1 MNITFLTASLGSGG
15 AERVVSLLA
24 NRMSE
29 KGLQVEIICLM
40 YDDVYYQ
47 TKPEVKL
54 TVVPRVCPGNL
65 IKRLFWLRR
74 YVQKSGTEVCVAFTE
89 GVYCATICALLGTR
103 IPVIASERLDPH
115 YMSWQRNLLKKIFL
129 PHAAW
134 LVVQTE
140 HIKSYFK
147 GKVAKKTSIILN
159 PVNEKVFEVNGER
172 LTVNGDGLKIKDD
185 DDNDDDDFLIEHK
198 DTKAQRSF
206 NEKENTIISVA
217 RLFPQ
222 KRQEVLIKA
231 FAKIAEKYP
240 EWKLIIY
247 GEGPERAK
255 LEKLIAS
262 LDEKNNENDDENENT
277 LNTKDTKDKGI
288 DDEKQKTLKEVNGER
303 LMVNDEGLK
312 TKDERLK
319 IKERILLP
327 GRCETI
333 IEELNKA
340 KIFAFSSD
348 YEGLSNAMLEAV
360 CVGLPIVSTRVSGT
374 DELIREGFNGYVVD
388 CGDTDALAEALE
400 KLMGDEKKIQQFS
413 ADSRKMAEQFRLDH
427 IVRDWLE
434 LMERVIK
441 KETL

>member
-29 KGLQVEIICLM
+29 MGHHVEIICLM

-89 GVYCATICALLGTR
+89 GVYCATICALLGTG

-159 PVNEKVFEVNGER
+159 PVNEKVFEITGER
-172 LTVNGDGLKIKDD
+172 LMVNGDGL
-185 DDNDDDDFLIEHK
+185 
-198 DTKAQRSF
+198 TV
-206 NEKENTIISVA
+206 KENTIISVA

-231 FAKIAEKYP
+231 FAKITEKYP
-240 EWKLIIY
+240 EWKLVIY

-262 LDEKNNENDDENENT
+262 LNDNESY
-277 LNTKDTKDKGI
+277 LNTKVTEDKTIGPK
-288 DDEKQKTLKEVNGER
+288 EQKSQNEVHGDER
-303 LMVNDEGLK
+303 LMVN
-312 TKDERLK
+312 DERLK

-340 KIFAFSSD
+340 KIFALSSD

-374 DELIREGFNGYVVD
+374 DELIREGVNGYVVD

-413 ADSRKMAEQFRLDH
+413 AESRKMAEQFRLDH

>member
-29 KGLQVEIICLM
+29 MGHQVEIICLM

-47 TKPEVKL
+47 TKPVVTL

-89 GVYCATICALLGTR
+89 GVYCATICALLGTG

-159 PVNEKVFEVNGER
+159 PVNEKVFEIANDNDNDDDNENYLTEHKDTKTQRVVNDER
-172 LTVNGDGLKIKDD
+172 LMVNGDGL
-185 DDNDDDDFLIEHK
+185 
-198 DTKAQRSF
+198 AV
-206 NEKENTIISVA
+206 KENTIISVA

-222 KRQEVLIKA
+222 KRQEVLIGA

-240 EWKLIIY
+240 EWKLVIY

-262 LDEKNNENDDENENT
+262 LNDNESY
-277 LNTKDTKDKGI
+277 LNTKVTEDKSVGAK
-288 DDEKQKTLKEVNGER
+288 EQKTQNEVHGDER
-303 LMVNDEGLK
+303 LMVN
-312 TKDERLK
+312 DERLK

-340 KIFAFSSD
+340 KIFTLSSD

-374 DELIREGFNGYVVD
+374 DELIREGVNGYVVD

-413 ADSRKMAEQFRLDH
+413 AESRKMAEQFRLDH

>member
-29 KGLQVEIICLM
+29 MGHQVEIICLM

-89 GVYCATICALLGTR
+89 GVYCATICTLLGTG

-159 PVNEKVFEVNGER
+159 PVNEKVFEVNDER
-172 LTVNGDGLKIKDD
+172 LMVNGDGV
-185 DDNDDDDFLIEHK
+185 
-198 DTKAQRSF
+198 TV
-206 NEKENTIISVA
+206 KENTIISVA

-222 KRQEVLIKA
+222 KRQKVLIGA

-240 EWKLIIY
+240 EWKLVIY

-262 LDEKNNENDDENENT
+262 LNENDSH
-277 LNTKDTKDKGI
+277 LNTKDTKT
-288 DDEKQKTLKEVNGER
+288 QRVVNGER
-303 LMVNDEGLK
+303 LMVNDK
-312 TKDERLK
+312 RLK
-319 IKERILLP
+319 INEWILLP

-340 KIFAFSSD
+340 KIFALSSD

-374 DELIREGFNGYVVD
+374 DELIREGVNGYVVD
-388 CGDTDALAEALE
+388 CGDTIALAEALE

-413 ADSRKMAEQFRLDH
+413 AESRKMAEQFRLDH

>member
-24 NRMSE
+24 NRMAE
-29 KGLQVEIICLM
+29 MGHQVEIICLM

-89 GVYCATICALLGTR
+89 GVYCATICTLLGTG

-147 GKVAKKTSIILN
+147 GKVAQKTSIILN
-159 PVNEKVFEVNGER
+159 PVNEKVFEIANDNDDDNENYLTEHKDTKTQRVVNDER
-172 LTVNGDGLKIKDD
+172 LMVNGDGL
-185 DDNDDDDFLIEHK
+185 
-198 DTKAQRSF
+198 AV
-206 NEKENTIISVA
+206 KENTIISVA

-222 KRQEVLIKA
+222 KRQEVLIGA

-240 EWKLIIY
+240 EWKLVIY

-262 LDEKNNENDDENENT
+262 LNDNENT
-277 LNTKDTKDKGI
+277 LNTKLTKT
-288 DDEKQKTLKEVNGER
+288 QRVVNGER
-303 LMVNDEGLK
+303 LMVNDEGLMVN
-312 TKDERLK
+312 DEGLK

-340 KIFAFSSD
+340 KIFALSSD

-374 DELIREGFNGYVVD
+374 DELIHEGVNGYVVD

-413 ADSRKMAEQFRLDH
+413 AESRKMAELFRLDH

-441 KETL
+441 KEIL

>member
-24 NRMSE
+24 NRMAE
-29 KGLQVEIICLM
+29 MGHQVEIICLM

-89 GVYCATICALLGTR
+89 GVYCATICALLGTG

-129 PHAAW
+129 PYAAW

-159 PVNEKVFEVNGER
+159 PVNEKVFEVNDER
-172 LTVNGDGLKIKDD
+172 LMVNGDGL
-185 DDNDDDDFLIEHK
+185 
-198 DTKAQRSF
+198 AV
-206 NEKENTIISVA
+206 KENTIISVA

-222 KRQEVLIKA
+222 KRQEVLIGA

-240 EWKLIIY
+240 EWKLVIY

-262 LDEKNNENDDENENT
+262 LNDNDDDDDNH
-277 LNTKDTKDKGI
+277 LNTKVTEDKSV
-288 DDEKQKTLKEVNGER
+288 DVEKQKTQNEVHGDER
-303 LMVNDEGLK
+303 LMVN
-312 TKDERLK
+312 DERLK

-340 KIFAFSSD
+340 KIFALSSD

-374 DELIREGFNGYVVD
+374 DELIREDVNGYVVD

-400 KLMGDEKKIQQFS
+400 KLMGNEKKIHQFS
-413 ADSRKMAEQFRLDH
+413 AESRKMAEQFRLDH

>member
-29 KGLQVEIICLM
+29 MGHQVEIICLM
-40 YDDVYYQ
+40 YDDIYYQ

-89 GVYCATICALLGTR
+89 GVYCATICALLGTG

-159 PVNEKVFEVNGER
+159 PVNEKVFEIANDNDDDNENYLTEHKDTKTQRVVNDER
-172 LTVNGDGLKIKDD
+172 LMVNGDGL
-185 DDNDDDDFLIEHK
+185 
-198 DTKAQRSF
+198 TV
-206 NEKENTIISVA
+206 KENTIISVA

-231 FAKIAEKYP
+231 FAKFAEKYP
-240 EWKLIIY
+240 EWKLVIY

-262 LDEKNNENDDENENT
+262 LNENESH
-277 LNTKDTKDKGI
+277 LNTKDTKTQRVVNG
-288 DDEKQKTLKEVNGER
+288 EGLMVNGER
-303 LMVNDEGLK
+303 L
-312 TKDERLK
+312 K
-319 IKERILLP
+319 IKKRILLP

-333 IEELNKA
+333 IKELNKA
-340 KIFAFSSD
+340 KIFALSSD

-374 DELIREGFNGYVVD
+374 DELICEGVNGYVVD

-413 ADSRKMAEQFRLDH
+413 AESRKMAEQFRLDH

>member
-29 KGLQVEIICLM
+29 MGHQVEIICLM

-54 TVVPRVCPGNL
+54 TVMPRVCPGNL

-89 GVYCATICALLGTR
+89 GVYCATICALLGTG

-159 PVNEKVFEVNGER
+159 PVNEKVFEVNDER
-172 LTVNGDGLKIKDD
+172 LMVNGDGL
-185 DDNDDDDFLIEHK
+185 
-198 DTKAQRSF
+198 AV
-206 NEKENTIISVA
+206 KENTIISVA

-222 KRQEVLIKA
+222 KRQEVLIGA

-240 EWKLIIY
+240 EWKLVIY

-262 LDEKNNENDDENENT
+262 LNDNENT
-277 LNTKDTKDKGI
+277 LNTKLTKT
-288 DDEKQKTLKEVNGER
+288 QRVVNGER
-303 LMVNDEGLK
+303 LMVNDEGLMVNDEGLK

-340 KIFAFSSD
+340 KIFALSSD

-374 DELIREGFNGYVVD
+374 DELIHEGINGYVVD

-413 ADSRKMAEQFRLDH
+413 AESRKMAEQFRLDH

-441 KETL
+441 KKTL

>member
-29 KGLQVEIICLM
+29 MGHQVEIICLM

-89 GVYCATICALLGTR
+89 GVYCATICALLGIG

-147 GKVAKKTSIILN
+147 GKVAQKTSIILN
-159 PVNEKVFEVNGER
+159 PVNEKVFEVNDER
-172 LTVNGDGLKIKDD
+172 LMVYGDGL
-185 DDNDDDDFLIEHK
+185 
-198 DTKAQRSF
+198 TV
-206 NEKENTIISVA
+206 KENTIISVA

-222 KRQEVLIKA
+222 KRQEVLIGA

-240 EWKLIIY
+240 EWKLVIY
-247 GEGPERAK
+247 GEGPEREA
-255 LEKLIAS
+255 LESLVSGFRFIRQDSSAS
-262 LDEKNNENDDENENT
+262 S
-277 LNTKDTKDKGI
+277 
-288 DDEKQKTLKEVNGER
+288 QVSS
-303 LMVNDEGLK
+303 
-312 TKDERLK
+312 
-319 IKERILLP
+319 RILLP

-340 KIFAFSSD
+340 KIFALSSD

-374 DELIREGFNGYVVD
+374 DELIREGVNGYVVD

-413 ADSRKMAEQFRLDH
+413 AESRKMAEQFRLDH

>member
-29 KGLQVEIICLM
+29 MGHQVEIICLM
-40 YDDVYYQ
+40 YDDVYYL
-47 TKPEVKL
+47 TKPEVTL

-74 YVQKSGTEVCVAFTE
+74 YVQKTGTEVCVAFTE
-89 GVYCATICALLGTR
+89 GVYCATICALLGIG

-159 PVNEKVFEVNGER
+159 PVNEKVFEVNDER
-172 LTVNGDGLKIKDD
+172 LMVNGDGLTI
-185 DDNDDDDFLIEHK
+185 
-198 DTKAQRSF
+198 
-206 NEKENTIISVA
+206 KENTIISVA

-240 EWKLIIY
+240 EWKLVIY

-262 LDEKNNENDDENENT
+262 LNENENT
-277 LNTKDTKDKGI
+277 LNTKLT
-288 DDEKQKTLKEVNGER
+288 ENKTVGKKEQNTLNEVHGDER
-303 LMVNDEGLK
+303 LMVNDEK
-312 TKDERLK
+312 LK

-340 KIFAFSSD
+340 KIFALSSD

-374 DELIREGFNGYVVD
+374 DELIREGVNGYVVD
-388 CGDTDALAEALE
+388 CGDKDALAEALE

-413 ADSRKMAEQFRLDH
+413 AESRKMAEQFRLDH
-427 IVRDWLE
+427 IVREWLE

>member
-24 NRMSE
+24 NRMAE
-29 KGLQVEIICLM
+29 MGHQVEIICLM

-47 TKPEVKL
+47 TKPEVTL

-89 GVYCATICALLGTR
+89 GVYCATICTLLGTR

-159 PVNEKVFEVNGER
+159 PVNEKVFEVNDER
-172 LTVNGDGLKIKDD
+172 LMVNGDGVKV
-185 DDNDDDDFLIEHK
+185 
-198 DTKAQRSF
+198 
-206 NEKENTIISVA
+206 KENTIISVA

-222 KRQEVLIKA
+222 KRQEILIKA
-231 FAKIAEKYP
+231 FANIAEQFP
-240 EWKLIIY
+240 EWKLVIY
-247 GEGPERAK
+247 GEGPERNA
-255 LEKLIAS
+255 LES
-262 LDEKNNENDDENENT
+262 L
-277 LNTKDTKDKGI
+277 
-288 DDEKQKTLKEVNGER
+288 V
-303 LMVNDEGLK
+303 
-312 TKDERLK
+312 ERLK
-319 IKERILLP
+319 IKDKISLP

-340 KIFAFSSD
+340 KIFALSSD

-374 DELIREGFNGYVVD
+374 DELIREGVNGYVVD

-413 ADSRKMAEQFRLDH
+413 AESRKMAEQFRLDH

>member
-29 KGLQVEIICLM
+29 YGHQVEIICLM

-89 GVYCATICALLGTR
+89 GVYCATICTLLGTG

-159 PVNEKVFEVNGER
+159 PVNEKVFEVNDER
-172 LTVNGDGLKIKDD
+172 LMVNGDGL
-185 DDNDDDDFLIEHK
+185 
-198 DTKAQRSF
+198 AV
-206 NEKENTIISVA
+206 KENTIISVA

-240 EWKLIIY
+240 EWKLMIY

-262 LDEKNNENDDENENT
+262 LNENESH
-277 LNTKDTKDKGI
+277 LNTKLTKT
-288 DDEKQKTLKEVNGER
+288 QRVVNGER
-303 LMVNDEGLK
+303 LMVN
-312 TKDERLK
+312 DERLK

-340 KIFAFSSD
+340 KIFALSSD

-374 DELIREGFNGYVVD
+374 DELIHEGVNGYVVD

-413 ADSRKMAEQFRLDH
+413 TESRKMAEQFRLNH

>member
-29 KGLQVEIICLM
+29 MGHQVEIICLM

-54 TVVPRVCPGNL
+54 TVVSRVCPGNL

-89 GVYCATICALLGTR
+89 GVYCATICTLLGTG

-172 LTVNGDGLKIKDD
+172 LMVNGDGL
-185 DDNDDDDFLIEHK
+185 
-198 DTKAQRSF
+198 TV
-206 NEKENTIISVA
+206 KENTIISVA

-222 KRQEVLIKA
+222 KRQEVLIGA

-240 EWKLIIY
+240 EWKLMIY

-262 LDEKNNENDDENENT
+262 LNDNDDDDDDDNH
-277 LNTKDTKDKGI
+277 LNTKVTE
-288 DDEKQKTLKEVNGER
+288 EKSVGAKEQKTQNEVNGDER

-340 KIFAFSSD
+340 KIFALSSD

-374 DELIREGFNGYVVD
+374 DELIHEGVNGYVVD

-400 KLMGDEKKIQQFS
+400 KLMGDEKKIQEFS
-413 ADSRKMAEQFRLDH
+413 AESRKMAEQFRLDH
-427 IVRDWLE
+427 IVREWLE

>member
-29 KGLQVEIICLM
+29 MGHQVEIICLM

-47 TKPEVKL
+47 TKPVVTL

-89 GVYCATICALLGTR
+89 GVYCATICALLGTG

-159 PVNEKVFEVNGER
+159 PVNEKVFEVNDER
-172 LTVNGDGLKIKDD
+172 LMVNGDGL
-185 DDNDDDDFLIEHK
+185 
-198 DTKAQRSF
+198 AV
-206 NEKENTIISVA
+206 KENTIISVA

-222 KRQEVLIKA
+222 KRQEVLIGA

-240 EWKLIIY
+240 EWKLVIY

-262 LDEKNNENDDENENT
+262 LNDNESY
-277 LNTKDTKDKGI
+277 LNTKVTEDKSVGAK
-288 DDEKQKTLKEVNGER
+288 EQKTQNEVHGDER
-303 LMVNDEGLK
+303 LMVN
-312 TKDERLK
+312 DERLK

-340 KIFAFSSD
+340 KIFTLSSD

-374 DELIREGFNGYVVD
+374 DELIREGVNGYVVD

-413 ADSRKMAEQFRLDH
+413 AESRKMAEQFRLDH

>member
-1 MNITFLTASLGSGG
+1 M
-15 AERVVSLLA
+15 
-24 NRMSE
+24 
-29 KGLQVEIICLM
+29 
-40 YDDVYYQ
+40 
-47 TKPEVKL
+47 
-54 TVVPRVCPGNL
+54 
-65 IKRLFWLRR
+65 
-74 YVQKSGTEVCVAFTE
+74 
-89 GVYCATICALLGTR
+89 
-103 IPVIASERLDPH
+103 
-115 YMSWQRNLLKKIFL
+115 
-129 PHAAW
+129 
-134 LVVQTE
+134 
-140 HIKSYFK
+140 
-147 GKVAKKTSIILN
+147 
-159 PVNEKVFEVNGER
+159 
-172 LTVNGDGLKIKDD
+172 VNGDGL
-185 DDNDDDDFLIEHK
+185 
-198 DTKAQRSF
+198 AV
-206 NEKENTIISVA
+206 KENTIISVA

-222 KRQEVLIKA
+222 KRQEVLIGA

-240 EWKLIIY
+240 EWKLVIY

-262 LDEKNNENDDENENT
+262 LNDNESY
-277 LNTKDTKDKGI
+277 LNTKVTEDKSVGAK
-288 DDEKQKTLKEVNGER
+288 EQKTQNEVHGDER
-303 LMVNDEGLK
+303 LMVN
-312 TKDERLK
+312 DERLK

-340 KIFAFSSD
+340 KIFTLSSD

-374 DELIREGFNGYVVD
+374 DELIREGVNGYVVD

-413 ADSRKMAEQFRLDH
+413 AESRKMAEQFRLDH

>member
-29 KGLQVEIICLM
+29 MGHQVEIICLM

-54 TVVPRVCPGNL
+54 TVMPRVCPGNL

-89 GVYCATICALLGTR
+89 GVYCATICALLGTG

-159 PVNEKVFEVNGER
+159 PVNEKVFEVNDER
-172 LTVNGDGLKIKDD
+172 LMVNGDGL
-185 DDNDDDDFLIEHK
+185 
-198 DTKAQRSF
+198 AV
-206 NEKENTIISVA
+206 KENTIISVA

-222 KRQEVLIKA
+222 KRQEVLIGA

-240 EWKLIIY
+240 EWKLVIY

-262 LDEKNNENDDENENT
+262 LNDNDDDDDNH
-277 LNTKDTKDKGI
+277 LNTKDI
-288 DDEKQKTLKEVNGER
+288 KTQRVVNGER
-303 LMVNDEGLK
+303 LMVNDEGLMVNDEGLK

-340 KIFAFSSD
+340 KIFALSSD

-374 DELIREGFNGYVVD
+374 DELIHEGINGYVVD

-413 ADSRKMAEQFRLDH
+413 AESRKMAEQFRLDH

-441 KETL
+441 KKTL

>member
-29 KGLQVEIICLM
+29 MGHQVEIICLM

-89 GVYCATICALLGTR
+89 GVYCATICTLLGTG

-147 GKVAKKTSIILN
+147 GKVAHKTSIILN

-172 LTVNGDGLKIKDD
+172 LMVNGDGL
-185 DDNDDDDFLIEHK
+185 
-198 DTKAQRSF
+198 TV
-206 NEKENTIISVA
+206 KENTIISVA

-240 EWKLIIY
+240 EWKLVIY
-247 GEGPERAK
+247 GEGPLRSS
-255 LEKLIAS
+255 LELLVKS
-262 LDEKNNENDDENENT
+262 LQ
-277 LNTKDTKDKGI
+277 L
-288 DDEKQKTLKEVNGER
+288 
-303 LMVNDEGLK
+303 EG
-312 TKDERLK
+312 RV
-319 IKERILLP
+319 LLP
-327 GRCETI
+327 GRTVNVI
-333 IEELNKA
+333 DELRKS
-340 KIFAFSSD
+340 KIFCLSSD

-374 DELIREGFNGYVVD
+374 DELIHESVNGYVVD
-388 CGDTDALAEALE
+388 CGDTDALAEVLE

-413 ADSRKMAEQFRLDH
+413 AESRKMAELFRLNH

>member
-29 KGLQVEIICLM
+29 MGHQVEIICLM

-74 YVQKSGTEVCVAFTE
+74 YVQKTGTEVCVAFTE
-89 GVYCATICALLGTR
+89 GVYCATICALLGTG

-147 GKVAKKTSIILN
+147 GKVAHKTSIILN

-172 LTVNGDGLKIKDD
+172 LMVNGDGL
-185 DDNDDDDFLIEHK
+185 
-198 DTKAQRSF
+198 TV
-206 NEKENTIISVA
+206 KENTIISVA

-240 EWKLIIY
+240 EWKLVIY
-247 GEGPERAK
+247 GEGPLRSS
-255 LEKLIAS
+255 LELLVKS
-262 LDEKNNENDDENENT
+262 LQ
-277 LNTKDTKDKGI
+277 L
-288 DDEKQKTLKEVNGER
+288 
-303 LMVNDEGLK
+303 EG
-312 TKDERLK
+312 RV
-319 IKERILLP
+319 LLP
-327 GRCETI
+327 GRTVNVI
-333 IEELNKA
+333 DELRKS
-340 KIFAFSSD
+340 KIFCLSSD

-374 DELIREGFNGYVVD
+374 DELIHESVNGYVVG
-388 CGDTDALAEALE
+388 CGDTDALAEVLE

-413 ADSRKMAEQFRLDH
+413 AESRKMAELFRLNH

>member
-29 KGLQVEIICLM
+29 YGHQVEIICLM

-89 GVYCATICALLGTR
+89 GVYCATICTLLGTG

-159 PVNEKVFEVNGER
+159 PVNEKVFEIANDNDNDNENYLTEHKDTKTQRVVNDER
-172 LTVNGDGLKIKDD
+172 LMVNGDGL
-185 DDNDDDDFLIEHK
+185 
-198 DTKAQRSF
+198 TV
-206 NEKENTIISVA
+206 KENTIISVA

-262 LDEKNNENDDENENT
+262 LNDNESD
-277 LNTKDTKDKGI
+277 LNTKLTKT
-288 DDEKQKTLKEVNGER
+288 QRVVNGEG
-303 LMVNDEGLK
+303 LMVN
-312 TKDERLK
+312 DERLK

-340 KIFAFSSD
+340 KIFALSSD

-374 DELIREGFNGYVVD
+374 DELIHEGVNGYVVD

-413 ADSRKMAEQFRLDH
+413 AESRKMAEQFRLDY
-427 IVRDWLE
+427 IVREWLE

>member
-29 KGLQVEIICLM
+29 MGHQVEIICLM

-47 TKPEVKL
+47 TKPEVTL
-54 TVVPRVCPGNL
+54 TVVPRVCPGNI

-89 GVYCATICALLGTR
+89 GVYCATICALLGTG

-140 HIKSYFK
+140 HIKSYFR
-147 GKVAKKTSIILN
+147 GKVAQKISIILN
-159 PVNEKVFEVNGER
+159 PVNEKVFEIANDNDDENENYLTEHKDTKTQRVFNDER
-172 LTVNGDGLKIKDD
+172 LMVNGDGL
-185 DDNDDDDFLIEHK
+185 
-198 DTKAQRSF
+198 TV
-206 NEKENTIISVA
+206 KENTIISVA

-240 EWKLIIY
+240 EWKLVIY

-262 LDEKNNENDDENENT
+262 LNDNDDDDDNH
-277 LNTKDTKDKGI
+277 LNTKVT
-288 DDEKQKTLKEVNGER
+288 EELMVNGDR
-303 LMVNDEGLK
+303 LMVNDEGLMVNG
-312 TKDERLK
+312 DERLMVNGESLK

-340 KIFAFSSD
+340 KIFALSSD

-360 CVGLPIVSTRVSGT
+360 CVGLPIVSTQVSGT
-374 DELIREGFNGYVVD
+374 DELIHEGVNGYVVG

-413 ADSRKMAEQFRLDH
+413 TESRKMAEQFRLDH

>member
-29 KGLQVEIICLM
+29 YGHQVEIICLM

-89 GVYCATICALLGTR
+89 GVYCATICALLGTG

-159 PVNEKVFEVNGER
+159 PVNEKVFEIANDNDNDNENYLTEHKDTKTQRVVNDER
-172 LTVNGDGLKIKDD
+172 LMVNGDGL
-185 DDNDDDDFLIEHK
+185 
-198 DTKAQRSF
+198 TV
-206 NEKENTIISVA
+206 KENTIISVA

-240 EWKLIIY
+240 EWKLVIY

-262 LDEKNNENDDENENT
+262 LNENESHLNTKLTKEKNVGKKEQNT
-277 LNTKDTKDKGI
+277 LN
-288 DDEKQKTLKEVNGER
+288 EVHGDER
-303 LMVNDEGLK
+303 LMVNDERLK
-312 TKDERLK
+312 TKDETIK

-340 KIFAFSSD
+340 KIFALSSD

-374 DELIREGFNGYVVD
+374 DELIHEGVNGYVVD

-413 ADSRKMAEQFRLDH
+413 TESRKMAEQFRLDH

>member
-24 NRMSE
+24 NRMAE
-29 KGLQVEIICLM
+29 MGHQVEIICLM

-89 GVYCATICALLGTR
+89 GVYCATICTLLGTG

-147 GKVAKKTSIILN
+147 GKVAQKISIILN
-159 PVNEKVFEVNGER
+159 PVNEKVFEIANDNDDDNENYLTEHKDTKTQRVVNDER
-172 LTVNGDGLKIKDD
+172 LMVNGDGLTI
-185 DDNDDDDFLIEHK
+185 
-198 DTKAQRSF
+198 
-206 NEKENTIISVA
+206 KENTIISVA

-240 EWKLIIY
+240 EWKLVIY
-247 GEGPERAK
+247 GEGPEREA
-255 LEKLIAS
+255 LESLVSGFRFIRQDSSAS
-262 LDEKNNENDDENENT
+262 S
-277 LNTKDTKDKGI
+277 
-288 DDEKQKTLKEVNGER
+288 QVSS
-303 LMVNDEGLK
+303 
-312 TKDERLK
+312 
-319 IKERILLP
+319 RILLP

-340 KIFAFSSD
+340 KIFALSSD

-374 DELIREGFNGYVVD
+374 DELIHEGVNGYVVD
-388 CGDTDALAEALE
+388 CGDKDALAEALE
-400 KLMGDEKKIQQFS
+400 KLMRDEKKIQQFS
-413 ADSRKMAEQFRLDH
+413 AESRKMAEQFRLDH

>member
-29 KGLQVEIICLM
+29 YGHQVEIICLM

-89 GVYCATICALLGTR
+89 GVYCATICALLGTG

-159 PVNEKVFEVNGER
+159 PVNEKVFEIANDNDNDNENYLTEHKDTKTQRVVNDER
-172 LTVNGDGLKIKDD
+172 LMVNGDGL
-185 DDNDDDDFLIEHK
+185 
-198 DTKAQRSF
+198 TV
-206 NEKENTIISVA
+206 KENTIISVA

-262 LDEKNNENDDENENT
+262 LNDNESD
-277 LNTKDTKDKGI
+277 LNTKLTKT
-288 DDEKQKTLKEVNGER
+288 QRVVNGEG
-303 LMVNDEGLK
+303 LMVN
-312 TKDERLK
+312 DERLK

-340 KIFAFSSD
+340 KIFALSSD

-374 DELIREGFNGYVVD
+374 DELIHEGVNGYVVD

-413 ADSRKMAEQFRLDH
+413 AESRKMAEQFRLDY
-427 IVRDWLE
+427 IVREWLE